1 VFALVGL
8 LGYAFLEAS
17 ATAKIINLATNIG
30 ALVVF
35 TLDGSVLW
43 TLGLVMG
50 LANLAGGY
58 LGART
63 AVSAGSRFVRIVFLA
78 VVAVLIV
85 RLAWQIFSG

>member
-1 VFALVGL
+1 LV
-8 LGYAFLEAS
+8 AS
-17 ATAKIINLATNIG
+17 ATAKIVNLATNVG

-35 TLDGSVLW
+35 AVDGSVLW

-50 LANLAGGY
+50 LANLVGGY

-78 VVAVLIV
+78 VVGVLIV
-85 RLAWQIFSG
+85 RLGRLVFGG